1 MDRKLP
7 PLEAEIIELKGDL
20 KNARQVCSDLQAQLA
35 KQSTLYEQLKEKKEK
50 YQADCTKK
58 EKTNQRLRQEK
69 EDLEKMVED
78 LGNEVERL

>member
-1 MDRKLP
+1 
-7 PLEAEIIELKGDL
+7 
-20 KNARQVCSDLQAQLA
+20 LA